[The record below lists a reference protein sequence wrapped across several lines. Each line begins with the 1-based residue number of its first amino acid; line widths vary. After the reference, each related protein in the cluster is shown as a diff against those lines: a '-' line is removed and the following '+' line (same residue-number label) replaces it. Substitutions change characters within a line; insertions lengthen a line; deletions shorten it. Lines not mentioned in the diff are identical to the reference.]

1 VTPRATRWFK
11 LVLLVL
17 IVAAGW
23 VALRAG
29 PLRGYGASGAI
40 ANVIATL
47 RGVWW
52 APIAFV
58 AGYTIAIAFG
68 FSGLVLTLAG
78 GAIFGLW
85 WGALLNTLGAN
96 CGATAAF
103 WVARWLGRDGLQSLL
118 GSRLAGIDRISQQ
131 SGFAWLL
138 RLRLFPIVPFN
149 LLNFACG
156 FTAIPWR
163 TYAAATALGI
173 LPGTLVY
180 TFFADAILS
189 GSQQATRDA
198 YIRVAVAG
206 GLLVILSFVP
216 SLAKRAG
223 WLPADHG

>member
-1 VTPRATRWFK
+1 MTPRATRWFK
-11 LVLLVL
+11 LALLVL

-23 VALRAG
+23 VVLRAG
-29 PLRGYGASGAI
+29 PLRGYGASSGI

-103 WVARWLGRDGLQSLL
+103 CLARWLGRDGLQSML
-118 GSRLAGIDRISQQ
+118 GSRLAGIDRISHQ
-131 SGFAWLL
+131 SGFVWLL
-138 RLRLFPIVPFN
+138 RLRLIPIVPFN

-156 FTAIPWR
+156 LTALPWR

-173 LPGTLVY
+173 LPATLVY

-189 GSQQATRDA
+189 GSQQATHDA
-198 YIRVAVAG
+198 YVRVAIAG
-206 GLLVILSFVP
+206 MLLVILSFVP
-216 SLAKRAG
+216 TLAKRAG